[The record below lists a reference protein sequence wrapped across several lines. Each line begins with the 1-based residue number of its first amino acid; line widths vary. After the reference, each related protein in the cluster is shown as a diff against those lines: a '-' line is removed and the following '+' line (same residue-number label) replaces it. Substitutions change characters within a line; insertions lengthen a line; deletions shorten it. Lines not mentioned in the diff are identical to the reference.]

1 MPSAFS
7 MRVTS
12 GPDVVFQTVGD
23 EAVLLN
29 MKTSLY
35 LGLNAMG
42 TRMWTALTGATTI
55 QAAFESLLAEF
66 DVSPDE
72 LRKDLEGFL
81 AKLNEFGLI
90 ITSSDSPSTLDS
102 SANS

>member
-1 MPSAFS
+1 MPPAFS

-12 GPDVVFQTVGD
+12 DPDVVFQTVGD

-42 TRMWTALTGATTI
+42 TRMWMVLTEAESI
-55 QAAFESLLAEF
+55 QAAYETLLAEF
-66 DVSPDE
+66 DVPAEE
-72 LRKDLEGFL
+72 LRKDLEEFL
-81 AKLNEFGLI
+81 TKLSEFRLI
-90 ITSSDSPSTLDS
+90 NTSSDSPSALAS
-102 SANS
+102 PAKP

>member
-1 MPSAFS
+1 MPFPFS

-29 MKTSLY
+29 MTTSLY

-42 TRMWTALTGATTI
+42 TRMWIALTGAATI
-55 QAAFESLLAEF
+55 QSAYESLLEEF
-66 DVSPDE
+66 DVSPEE
-72 LRKDLEGFL
+72 LRKDLDIFL
-81 AKLNEFGLI
+81 AKLDEFKLI
-90 ITSSDSPSTLDS
+90 NTSSDSPSAPAS
-102 SANS
+102 QAKP

>member
-1 MPSAFS
+1 MPPSFS
-7 MRVTS
+7 TRVTS

-42 TRMWTALTGATTI
+42 TRMWIALTEAESI
-55 QAAFESLLAEF
+55 QAAYESLLTEF
-66 DVSPDE
+66 DVSAEE
-72 LRKDLEGFL
+72 LRKDLEDFL
-81 AKLNEFGLI
+81 TKLNEFGLI
-90 ITSSDSPSTLDS
+90 HTSSNSPSALDS
-102 SANS
+102 QAKP

>member
-1 MPSAFS
+1 MSPAFS
-7 MRVTS
+7 LRVTS
-12 GPDVVFQTVGD
+12 SPDVVFQTVGD

-42 TRMWTALTGATTI
+42 TRMWNTLTGAESI

-66 DVSPDE
+66 DVSSEE

-81 AKLNEFGLI
+81 AKLNEFALI
-90 ITSSDSPSTLDS
+90 NTSSDSPSVRES
-102 SANS
+102 PAKS

>member
-1 MPSAFS
+1 MASPFS

-12 GPDVVFQTVGD
+12 GPDVVFQTVGN

-42 TRMWTALTGATTI
+42 TRMWIVLTEAGSI
-55 QAAFESLLAEF
+55 QAAYESLLAEF
-66 DVSPDE
+66 DVSAEE
-72 LRKDLEGFL
+72 LRKDLEDFL
-81 AKLNEFGLI
+81 AKLNEFALVN
-90 ITSSDSPSTLDS
+90 TSSGSPSALDS
-102 SANS
+102 QAKL

>member
-1 MPSAFS
+1 MPAPFS

-42 TRMWTALTGATTI
+42 TQMWIALTGAESI
-55 QAAFESLLAEF
+55 RAAYESLLAEF
-66 DVSPDE
+66 DVSAEE
-72 LRKDLEGFL
+72 LRKDLEQFL

-90 ITSSDSPSTLDS
+90 NTSSESPSPLDS
-102 SANS
+102 QAKP

>member
-1 MPSAFS
+1 MSSAFS

-35 LGLNAMG
+35 LGLNAVG
-42 TRMWTALTGATTI
+42 TRMWITLTGAKSI

-66 DVSPDE
+66 DVSADE
-72 LRKDLEGFL
+72 LRKDLEEFL
-81 AKLNEFGLI
+81 VKLNEFELI
-90 ITSSDSPSTLDS
+90 SASSDSPSDLDS
-102 SANS
+102 PAKP

>member
-1 MPSAFS
+1 MPSPFS

-42 TRMWTALTGATTI
+42 TRMWIALTGAESI
-55 QAAFESLLAEF
+55 QAAYESLLAEF
-66 DVSPDE
+66 DVSGEE

-81 AKLNEFGLI
+81 AKLNEFDLI
-90 ITSSDSPSTLDS
+90 NTSSNSPSAL
-102 SANS
+102 NSQAKP

>member
-1 MPSAFS
+1 MPAPFS

-35 LGLNAMG
+35 LNAMG
-42 TRMWTALTGATTI
+42 TQMWIALTGAESI
-55 QAAFESLLAEF
+55 QAAYESLLAEF
-66 DVSPDE
+66 DVSAEE
-72 LRKDLEGFL
+72 LRKDLEQFL

-90 ITSSDSPSTLDS
+90 NTSSESPSPLDS
-102 SANS
+102 QAKP

>member
-1 MPSAFS
+1 MPSPFS
-7 MRVTS
+7 MRVTA

-42 TRMWTALTGATTI
+42 TRMWTVLTGSASI
-55 QAAFESLLAEF
+55 QAAYESLLAEF
-66 DVSPDE
+66 DVSADE
-72 LRKDLEGFL
+72 LRKDLEEFL

-90 ITSSDSPSTLDS
+90 NSSSDSPSPLDS
-102 SANS
+102 Q

>member
-1 MPSAFS
+1 MAPAFS

-12 GPDVVFQTVGD
+12 SPDVVFQTVGD

-42 TRMWTALTGATTI
+42 TRMWVSLTGAKSI
-55 QAAFESLLAEF
+55 EAAYELLLAEF
-66 DVSPDE
+66 DVPAE
-72 LRKDLEGFL
+72 VLRKDLEEFL
-81 AKLNEFGLI
+81 AKLNEFALI
-90 ITSSDSPSTLDS
+90 NTSSDSPSVRES
-102 SANS
+102 PAKS

>member
-1 MPSAFS
+1 MPPAFS

-42 TRMWTALTGATTI
+42 TRMWIVLTEADSI
-55 QAAFESLLAEF
+55 EVAYESLLAEF
-66 DVSPDE
+66 DVSAE
-72 LRKDLEGFL
+72 VLRKDLEDFL
-81 AKLNEFGLI
+81 AKLNEFDLI
-90 ITSSDSPSTLDS
+90 NISSDSPSALDS
-102 SANS
+102 QAKP